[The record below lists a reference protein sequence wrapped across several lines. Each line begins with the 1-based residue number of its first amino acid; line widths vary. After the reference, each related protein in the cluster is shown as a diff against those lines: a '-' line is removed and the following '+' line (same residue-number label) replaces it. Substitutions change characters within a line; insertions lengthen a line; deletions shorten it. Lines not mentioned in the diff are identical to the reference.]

1 MEVSCQHFVGA
12 CCHHL
17 LGQSDLEQKVN
28 YIFRLRLR
36 SMKANWSNEEGSEL
50 NRPVECLCVKHDAEV
65 HKSHAP
71 GSQGI
76 CNFTG
81 NHGGMYVIFPALI
94 SADKHKVTSISYSL
108 F

>member
-1 MEVSCQHFVGA
+1 
-12 CCHHL
+12 
-17 LGQSDLEQKVN
+17 LEQKVN

-36 SMKANWSNEEGSEL
+36 PMKANWSNEEGSEL

-76 CNFTG
+76 W
-81 NHGGMYVIFPALI
+81 I
-94 SADKHKVTSISYSL
+94 SQAFMGECML
-108 F
+108 FFLL

>member
-1 MEVSCQHFVGA
+1 VEVSCQHFGGA

-28 YIFRLRLR
+28 YIFRLCLR
-36 SMKANWSNEEGSEL
+36 PMKANRSNEEGPEL
-50 NRPVECLCVKHDAEV
+50 NRPVERLHVKHNAEV

-76 CNFTG
+76 WNFEG
-81 NHGGMYVIFPALI
+81 NYGGLYVTF
-94 SADKHKVTSISYSL
+94 SCFNKCRQT
-108 F
+108 